1 MGHKTIDDIIY
12 IMKFKIENR
21 IGDKIK
27 DLLETALTN

>member
-1 MGHKTIDDIIY
+1 MGHKTID

-21 IGDKIK
+21 IGDKIE